1 MGQVGALGVRVAL
14 DDFGSG
20 YASLNYLRESPFH
33 EIKIDRT
40 YVADDSLQAYAILD
54 SVTQLSHALGA
65 RGTAEGVETEDQ
77 LERVRVIGC
86 DKAQGFLLGRP
97 MPGADVRDYLEE
109 ASAPNITRHRS
120 EIRTGA
126 FRTMTKANDVVTR

>member
-1 MGQVGALGVRVAL
+1 LGQVGALGVRVAL

-77 LERVRVIGC
+77 LERVRVIG
-86 DKAQGFLLGRP
+86 
-97 MPGADVRDYLEE
+97 
-109 ASAPNITRHRS
+109 
-120 EIRTGA
+120 
-126 FRTMTKANDVVTR
+126 